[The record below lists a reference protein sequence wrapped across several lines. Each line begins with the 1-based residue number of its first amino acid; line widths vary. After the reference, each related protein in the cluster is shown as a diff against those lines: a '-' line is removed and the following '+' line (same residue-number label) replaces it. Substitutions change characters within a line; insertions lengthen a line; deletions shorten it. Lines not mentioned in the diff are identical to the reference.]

1 MHLDAKS
8 DAIHLTLDATETQLL
23 RLALKRA
30 TFEDTPASTLNE
42 VVDFAYELLAKLG
55 EGERPVE

>member
-1 MHLDAKS
+1 MRLDPNR
-8 DAIHLTLDATETQLL
+8 DGINLTLDAKEAELL

-30 TFEDTPASTLNE
+30 TFEDTPASTLKD

-55 EGERPVE
+55 DRERPA